1 MCRPRS
7 ISCRVDRVASCG
19 ALSRRRR
26 RGGRSVSLRVPPLV
40 DVRLSFEI
48 WGCSGWSRCVYGSA
62 AAARWSGAR
71 GRRWTAARG
80 PRTRVAQCRRR
91 RSYRSADVSR
101 SANLAWARHF
111 CSCLMSRCTGL
122 HLFCRRMS
130 YTLLLSRR
138 RLKSIML
145 SVKSLACKNCT
156 DPATHS
162 YRNSRGRL
170 RTPRMEKRSPK
181 RAVRLW
187 SARPDAK
194 RQLPTMKGTA

>member
-1 MCRPRS
+1 MRRHLRGATRS
-7 ISCRVDRVASCG
+7 RLVAST
-19 ALSRRRR
+19 ASRWSLSR
-26 RGGRSVSLRVPPLV
+26 SALF
-40 DVRLSFEI
+40 VRLLFEI
-48 WGCSGWSRCVYGSA
+48 WGSCGRSRCVYASA
-62 AAARWSGAR
+62 AAPRWSGAPCAPVV
-71 GRRWTAARG
+71 RRRG

-156 DPATHS
+156 RSSHP
-162 YRNSRGRL
+162 L
-170 RTPRMEKRSPK
+170 LQQQQRTPADPTDGKEVAKTR
-181 RAVRLW
+181 W
-187 SARPDAK
+187 SVVERPA
-194 RQLPTMKGTA
+194 